1 MLSVRLSEDI
11 EERLTK
17 LAHTTKRPK
26 SHYVEVALA
35 RFLEDQEDYLLALSR
50 LEQKGPN
57 ISLEEAKRQLGFLDD
72 SEMDH

>member
-1 MLSVRLSEDI
+1 MLSVRLSGDI
-11 EERLTK
+11 EERLNR
-17 LAHTTKRPK
+17 LSHETKRSK

-57 ISLEEAKRQLGFLDD
+57 ISLEEAKRQLGFLDGV
-72 SEMDH
+72 